1 MIERVIHDWLGDS
14 STFVRRVGGACTY
27 NLTSRECCG
36 REYTLDQFPQ
46 LIVVSGRYGHENAND
61 HDVCNR
67 RVLLPSLVVVGS
79 SGSPA
84 RAADVP
90 SYFKEI
96 VGTQTASPA
105 EIGTKNILQL
115 NTTMFELYGDAG
127 QLFKKNILAQ
137 HPLILGLF
145 SGAGGR
151 FILYRP
157 GMAPIE
163 APQVPIVYQLLKSVG
178 HSTMALAEV
187 VVPYLNSPNDLT
199 WRGSLAAY
207 RNRMQSALDGLDAT
221 AMQDDWRPNNRSI
234 LQNNIAFMDECLKSN
249 AISADA
255 LQEFAKKQSPLLKKN
270 IAWAAQTQVA
280 HWMDVIGGWKQML
293 GADWDKTYAAS
304 NTIYVAR
311 QNNVLF
317 SVLAQFFGPEA
328 INDRLI
334 LIETISFTTTPEDM
348 LDSLTR
354 IIADRSVGA
363 AFFGDYHLMDYE
375 LMGGD
380 ARQAIIDEDTKRK
393 ISVTLPPQVPFGSHQ
408 WPMLITPGPGAKSLA
423 DLP

>member
-1 MIERVIHDWLGDS
+1 M
-14 STFVRRVGGACTY
+14 
-27 NLTSRECCG
+27 
-36 REYTLDQFPQ
+36 
-46 LIVVSGRYGHENAND
+46 NASATD
-61 HDVCNR
+61 PRIKKHSMR
-67 RVLLPSLVVVGS
+67 TAAIYALLFSLVTIGS
-79 SGSPA
+79 GPSA
-84 RAADVP
+84 HAVELP

-96 VGTQTASPA
+96 VGTETASPA

-127 QLFKKNILAQ
+127 QVFKKNILSQ

-151 FILYRP
+151 FLLYRP
-157 GMAPIE
+157 GMAPID
-163 APQVPIVYQLLKSVG
+163 APPVPVAYSLLKSVA

-187 VVPYLNSPNDLT
+187 VVPYLNSPDDLT

-207 RNRMQSALDGLDAT
+207 RDRMQSALAGLDAT
-221 AMQDDWRPNNRSI
+221 AIQDDWRPNNRSI

-249 AISADA
+249 VISADA
-255 LQEFAKKQSPLLKKN
+255 LSEFAKRQSPLLKKN
-270 IAWAAQTQVA
+270 ITWAAQTQVA

-293 GADWDKTYAAS
+293 GGDWDKTFAAS

-334 LIETISFTTTPEDM
+334 LIETVSFTTTPDDM

-363 AFFGDYHLMDYE
+363 AFFGNYHLMDYE

-393 ISVTLPPQVPFGSHQ
+393 IAITLPPQAPFGSHQ
-408 WPMLITPGPGAKSLA
+408 WPMLITPGPGANSLA